1 MKLIYKDDK
10 YDCVLKSEM
19 RKDWWYSMEPVK
31 LTATIPLTEYFK
43 MKLDIKD
50 CDDNFHF
57 RLLVDKKDN
66 VKNFSNK
73 FVDGLWM
80 VDSKFERSTISS
92 SFSKGIVK
100 VVFKLHI
107 CDRELSGKD
116 ELREFILSDLF
127 KK

>member
-1 MKLIYKDDK
+1 MKNKVFVEKYGLSFKRDYSGFFIPDK

-66 VKNFSNK
+66 PV
-73 FVDGLWM
+73 WY
-80 VDSKFERSTISS
+80 
-92 SFSKGIVK
+92 
-100 VVFKLHI
+100 VFPWE
-107 CDRELSGKD
+107 DWW
-116 ELREFILSDLF
+116 
-127 KK
+127 